1 VIYLAYFQPYVD
13 QSGLNLTTYVDIR
26 DNLIAMCKNI
36 FGQDLYLGED
46 TQDYQWIATVVEK
59 IYDTLL
65 ASQLAY
71 NNRGPAT
78 AVSTGLDGIV
88 KINGIKRKEA
98 TYSTCPARI
107 TGNPGSI
114 ITGAIAVDKGN
125 IKWDLP
131 SSIIIPESGV
141 VEGLI
146 LTCELPGP
154 IAASPGDIIQMFNP
168 QYGWT
173 GITNT
178 DSAELGS
185 YVETDAELRLRQQI
199 STALPSLT
207 VLDGIKGAI
216 AGLTG
221 VTRSEVYENDTNLVD
236 SRGLPPHSIT
246 VVVEG
251 GVDQEIGN
259 AIYIKKTPGC
269 YTNGTTEVQ
278 IIDSNNNL
286 MWDAFNE
293 PVIRRFYRPTYIDID
308 VTINV
313 KALNSTY
320 TTQNTADIKSTVEL
334 YLNSLKIGSDLSLSA
349 IWGSAL
355 SSMSDLKNPAFSI
368 VSVTA
373 ARHGQFQGTSDIDIA
388 FNEVTRG
395 NVNYI
400 TVNLS

>member
-1 VIYLAYFQPYVD
+1 
-13 QSGLNLTTYVDIR
+13 
-26 DNLIAMCKNI
+26 
-36 FGQDLYLGED
+36 
-46 TQDYQWIATVVEK
+46 
-59 IYDTLL
+59 
-65 ASQLAY
+65 
-71 NNRGPAT
+71 
-78 AVSTGLDGIV
+78 
-88 KINGIKRKEA
+88 
-98 TYSTCPARI
+98 
-107 TGNPGSI
+107 
-114 ITGAIAVDKGN
+114 
-125 IKWDLP
+125 
-131 SSIIIPESGV
+131 
-141 VEGLI
+141 
-146 LTCELPGP
+146 
-154 IAASPGDIIQMFNP
+154 
-168 QYGWT
+168 
-173 GITNT
+173 
-178 DSAELGS
+178 
-185 YVETDAELRLRQQI
+185 VETDAELRLRQQI

>member
-1 VIYLAYFQPYVD
+1 MAYFSPFVD

-65 ASQLAY
+65 ASQLSY
-71 NNRGPAT
+71 NNRSPAT

-114 ITGAIAVDKGN
+114 ITGAIALDKGN
-125 IKWDLP
+125 IRWDLP

-141 VEGLI
+141 VEGI
-146 LTCELPGP
+146 TLTCELPGP

-173 GITNT
+173 GVTNT

-185 YVETDAELRLRQQI
+185 YIETDAELRLRQQI

-246 VVVEG
+246 AVVEG
-251 GVDQEIGN
+251 GVNQEIAN
-259 AIYIKKTPGC
+259 AIYTKKTPGC

-278 IIDSNNNL
+278 ITDSSGNL
-286 MWDAFNE
+286 LWDAFNN
-293 PVIRRFYRPTYIDID
+293 PVLRRFYRPTYVDIDI
-308 VTINV
+308 TINV

-320 TTQNTADIKSTVEL
+320 TTQNTTDIKSAVEL
-334 YLNSLKIGSDLSLSA
+334 YLNSLKIGADLSLSA

-373 ARHGQFQGTSDIDIA
+373 ARHGQSQGTADIDIA
-388 FNEVTRG
+388 FNEITRG
-395 NVNYI
+395 SVDYIIVNV
-400 TVNLS
+400 S